1 MESYTFNSREMIRAL
16 GESIHDGGKYP
27 MTLSPGDMKALVA
40 ALSVSM
46 GTGIEWGDFSPEVRE
61 RAVGLLNSIA
71 YTYGIEGV

>member
-1 MESYTFNSREMIRAL
+1 MESYAFNAREMIRAL
-16 GESIHDGGKYP
+16 GEAIHDGGQYP

-61 RAVGLLNSIA
+61 RAVGLLSSIA
-71 YTYGIEGV
+71 DTYGIEGV

>member
-16 GESIHDGGKYP
+16 GESIHDGEKYP